1 MRSINKKEKTSEEWF
16 QELFYLNFDIAPS
29 LVLTW
34 AEMKRLSNV
43 KKKKTK
49 KKNFYELWT
58 QTIFF

>member
-49 KKNFYELWT
+49 KKNFYEAHSQKHL
-58 QTIFF
+58 